1 MRRQRL
7 PGVPAPVLVLGSV
20 IAVQTGQSLGKGM
33 FGQVGAPGVITLRL
47 GFAALILFAL
57 WRPRP
62 PRRDALPLIAALGT
76 AIAGMQFIY
85 PAMERLPVGIASTVQ
100 FLGPLVLALAGSRRP
115 ADVLWAGLA
124 AVGVAMI
131 YRPGGGP
138 VPLSPAGVALALT
151 SGAFMAA
158 YLLLNKRVG
167 ARRADGSDLT
177 WAVGFAALLVL
188 PLGPAFDGTALF
200 RGDVLLAGAGTALVS
215 AVVPW
220 SLDQAALR
228 RLPER
233 VVAVMVS
240 LEPAAGAVA
249 GLLVLGEHLS
259 SPQWFAVACV
269 SAASAGVVVTARDR
283 SSPAPGAAGGGARK
297 VPGDTGR
304 SPACEGRSLT

>member
-1 MRRQRL
+1 MGARRP

-47 GFAALILFAL
+47 ALAALILCAL

-62 PRRDALPLIAALGT
+62 PRREALPLIAALGA

-138 VPLSPAGVALALT
+138 VPFPPAGVALALT

-158 YLLLNKRVG
+158 YLVLNKRAG

-177 WAVGFAALLVL
+177 WAVVFAALLVL
-188 PLGPAFDGTALF
+188 PLGPAFEGLALF

-215 AVVPW
+215 AVIPW

-240 LEPAAGAVA
+240 LEPAAGAVS

-259 SPQWFAVACV
+259 PPQWLAIACV
-269 SAASAGVVVTARDR
+269 SVASGGVVVTARAR
-283 SSPAPGAAGGGARK
+283 GERTPAAP
-297 VPGDTGR
+297 T
-304 SPACEGRSLT
+304 